1 MIDLCLND
9 MWCILCLVQW
19 DTVWVTDSKRSRGF
33 LRGGCVCIC
42 WLCTSLI
49 VNCLSRSTTTN
60 CSLCLSVSLIPC
72 ILLISIFFSFEQWH
86 VFDLYVSFHLLSF
99 IPSLWMAYSGDLS
112 RLLNEQQHRE
122 PSSIL
127 SEVLQSRFSHDQPYA
142 LLDQHRLFVT
152 NPYKKLELLND
163 ASVQAYADHGYK
175 NLTAN
180 DASSVEPHVYEFATR
195 LYYIMRRRKEHVG
208 VILRYE
214 MLIVVMTMI
223 FMSLIA
229 AAFPDQANQP
239 HISIC

>member
-1 MIDLCLND
+1 
-9 MWCILCLVQW
+9 
-19 DTVWVTDSKRSRGF
+19 
-33 LRGGCVCIC
+33 
-42 WLCTSLI
+42 
-49 VNCLSRSTTTN
+49 
-60 CSLCLSVSLIPC
+60 
-72 ILLISIFFSFEQWH
+72 
-86 VFDLYVSFHLLSF
+86 
-99 IPSLWMAYSGDLS
+99 MAYNGDLS

-163 ASVQAYADHGYK
+163 ASVQTYADHGYK

-208 VILRYE
+208 VILR
-214 MLIVVMTMI
+214 
-223 FMSLIA
+223 
-229 AAFPDQANQP
+229 
-239 HISIC
+239 

>member
-1 MIDLCLND
+1 
-9 MWCILCLVQW
+9 MWIGW
-19 DTVWVTDSKRSRGF
+19 W
-33 LRGGCVCIC
+33 
-42 WLCTSLI
+42 CTSLI

-60 CSLCLSVSLIPC
+60 TLSLCVCFPYPLYAPYFY
-72 ILLISIFFSFEQWH
+72 FFLRAVTCVLNVRF
-86 VFDLYVSFHLLSF
+86 FYLLSF
-99 IPSLWMAYSGDLS
+99 ITSLWMAYNGDLS

-208 VILRYE
+208 VILR
-214 MLIVVMTMI
+214 
-223 FMSLIA
+223 
-229 AAFPDQANQP
+229 
-239 HISIC
+239 